1 MNQAKISQSKIKF
14 SIILLAS
21 VLIFA
26 GSLFYFSTAYAAE
39 SCSSSAGNLEM
50 AECLVY
56 ANPGRHATSA
66 NFSVGMFVGEFGG
79 GSFIVCASDVD
90 GGNALCYTNGDNRS
104 DSGILNAPSG
114 SNWKVGIIQGMAG
127 THPDDWRYAGGGIE
141 VYMALNTVADEC
153 SAGTVLI
160 DGECR
165 IPPTENI
172 PVVNGSCS
180 PSHYQCDP
188 PGTSINNSENSS
200 QWTWTCQGSG
210 GGSSMSCLEPK
221 PIIKIIPPGNFSLTV
236 NRTGYGIVTSSPA
249 GIFCGSDCADNYLDG
264 TRVTLSASPDGGSF
278 DRWEGSCAGSGPVC
292 TLTMNQSRNATAYF
306 SGGASGLVC
315 SPASQSVSVGAQVVF
330 TARGGNGSYSWSAP
344 GGSPGSGSGAS
355 FSTQYSSTGNRNV
368 TVSSGGSTQN
378 CAVTVVSLPVACTDG
393 SLIREGNRSGSVQ
406 GAWGGP
412 GDSLPTRMSPGQ
424 QYTFTMEARNTVN
437 PESDA
442 TVWFGS
448 GYRLRDLSL
457 FTSTNGSNGV
467 PPDPS
472 NSSYWRGTVPVN
484 ERFYP
489 TYTITAP
496 TTPGTYTLQMQ
507 MIHNSGWEYI
517 DSQTD
522 EQCGSPPAVDVG
534 FGQVFRHTF
543 TVSAPMSGT
552 LTGPSSCTIS
562 SGNSGCNVT
571 LTWSTTSPVATS
583 AVTASGMTNV
593 NGNSG
598 SQSFTVPYSSRTF
611 YLYNNGTLLA
621 QSNVFSSCAAGT
633 SWNGSSCVINP
644 AMSGTLTSVPSSCTI
659 SAGNSSCSS
668 NLSWTLNNPQAT
680 PTAITTLGMSNIN
693 VSNSMAASQSGTQAV
708 TVSYGGRTF
717 YLYNNG
723 TLLAQDNVYS
733 NCAAGTSWNG
743 SSCAVTAPVVDGG
756 WSAWSAWSACSV
768 TACGSTGT
776 QTRTRTCTNPPP
788 SGGGANCAGSPVDGQ
803 PCSTPACVIAD
814 INADPLI
821 ISTGSSTTLSW
832 SSTGGSSCSGTNFS
846 TGGATSGSIIVQPN
860 LTTTYSITCTG
871 ASTAVDSITV
881 TVRKKPGFVED

>member
-1 MNQAKISQSKIKF
+1 
-14 SIILLAS
+14 
-21 VLIFA
+21 
-26 GSLFYFSTAYAAE
+26 
-39 SCSSSAGNLEM
+39 
-50 AECLVY
+50 
-56 ANPGRHATSA
+56 
-66 NFSVGMFVGEFGG
+66 
-79 GSFIVCASDVD
+79 
-90 GGNALCYTNGDNRS
+90 
-104 DSGILNAPSG
+104 
-114 SNWKVGIIQGMAG
+114 
-127 THPDDWRYAGGGIE
+127 
-141 VYMALNTVADEC
+141 
-153 SAGTVLI
+153 
-160 DGECR
+160 
-165 IPPTENI
+165 
-172 PVVNGSCS
+172 
-180 PSHYQCDP
+180 
-188 PGTSINNSENSS
+188 
-200 QWTWTCQGSG
+200 
-210 GGSSMSCLEPK
+210 
-221 PIIKIIPPGNFSLTV
+221 
-236 NRTGYGIVTSSPA
+236 
-249 GIFCGSDCADNYLDG
+249 
-264 TRVTLSASPDGGSF
+264 
-278 DRWEGSCAGSGPVC
+278 
-292 TLTMNQSRNATAYF
+292 
-306 SGGASGLVC
+306 
-315 SPASQSVSVGAQVVF
+315 
-330 TARGGNGSYSWSAP
+330 
-344 GGSPGSGSGAS
+344 
-355 FSTQYSSTGNRNV
+355 
-368 TVSSGGSTQN
+368 
-378 CAVTVVSLPVACTDG
+378 
-393 SLIREGNRSGSVQ
+393 
-406 GAWGGP
+406 
-412 GDSLPTRMSPGQ
+412 
-424 QYTFTMEARNTVN
+424 MEARNTVN